1 MTGISSFRSLLILPI
16 NQLEMDKSLI
26 DFELNNII
34 QLIHQLTSSMDQQ
47 STNSKVNIDVEDMRI
62 VDEGGNY
69 LHVIDVAA

>member
-1 MTGISSFRSLLILPI
+1 
-16 NQLEMDKSLI
+16 
-26 DFELNNII
+26 
-34 QLIHQLTSSMDQQ
+34 MDQQ